1 MPAHLDS
8 IEDARIQRMLTS
20 VLSMY
25 ESYTFFTAPNYANF
39 DSDSDGFETAFKKI
53 LTDHREKF
61 LVGEAVSGD
70 SALNELRK

>member
-1 MPAHLDS
+1 
-8 IEDARIQRMLTS
+8 

-39 DSDSDGFETAFKKI
+39 DSDSDGFETGFKKI

-61 LVGEAVSGD
+61 LVGEAVTQAD
-70 SALNELRK
+70 ALKKLLETQ